1 MLFHMIQHDGSG
13 NESFTAQRAR
23 IRTFPRVI
31 SAMDGKRGC
40 LGERLPTHG
49 TKIRPL
55 PRMNALMH
63 HVVLAVCKT
72 FAADVAHERSGP
84 VYSLMGGQRF
94 DARELLGARVARVR
108 EYRFVGR
115 RNGTTANTASY
126 RITGRHY
133 HGVVYYPI
141 IVARLVSFRM
151 MIVQI
156 SGLEAHQTSRAGV
169 RLLLADLV
177 HPPVPLE

>member
-23 IRTFPRVI
+23 IRTFSRVI

-40 LGERLPTHG
+40 LSERLPTHG

-55 PRMNALMH
+55 SRMNTLMH

-84 VYSLMGGQRF
+84 MYSLMGSQWF
-94 DARELLGARVARVR
+94 DARELLGARVTRVR

-115 RNGTTANTASY
+115 RNGTANTASD

-133 HGVVYYPI
+133 YGVGYPI

-169 RLLLADLV
+169 RLLLANLV